1 MNEKKPQMR
10 PNANTAG
17 KRASSAPRQNTPR
30 RKKNNAPDVRI
41 IAAVVA
47 AVLIAVI
54 VMIAVGCSKDDAI
67 GTPKD
72 TLDTAESTSNLPD
85 TAKPVTEPPKPDTT
99 VPETE
104 PPVTAPAG
112 ATVTDISLDRY
123 SVRIAAGSKEMPMV
137 TMYPENAENK
147 NEIWQSDNTSVATV
161 NKYGNI
167 YGVAEGTCTVT
178 VTSEDNPTVFA
189 KVAVTVYNDP
199 SVKTPTYING
209 ILIANKTYALP
220 SDYNPGVDPE
230 AESALYEMF
239 AAAKNDGI
247 SLWIASGFRSYQ
259 RQTTLY
265 NNYVAKDG
273 KAAADRYS
281 ARPGHSE
288 HQTGLAFDLNSL
300 EQSFGNTPEGRWIAA
315 NSWKYGYIIRYP
327 EDTEAITGYMY
338 EPWHVRYIGKDN
350 AKAVFESGL
359 CLEEYLGITSVYSE
373 D

>member
-1 MNEKKPQMR
+1 MK
-10 PNANTAG
+10 
-17 KRASSAPRQNTPR
+17 
-30 RKKNNAPDVRI
+30 NAPDIRI
-41 IAAVVA
+41 IAAVA
-47 AVLIAVI
+47 AIVLIAVI
-54 VMIAVGCSKDDAI
+54 VMVAMGCSKNDVDD
-67 GTPKD
+67 TPKD
-72 TLDTAESTSNLPD
+72 SLNTSESTSVLPD
-85 TAKPVTEPPKPDTT
+85 TTEPVTAPPEPDIT

-104 PPVTAPAG
+104 PPATVPVG

-161 NKYGNI
+161 NKYGSI

-189 KVAVTVYNDP
+189 TVAVTVYNDP
-199 SVKTPTYING
+199 SVTALTYING

-288 HQTGLAFDLNSL
+288 HQTGLAFDLNSID
-300 EQSFGNTPEGRWIAA
+300 QSFGNTPEGRWIAE

-327 EDTEAITGYMY
+327 EDKESITGYMY